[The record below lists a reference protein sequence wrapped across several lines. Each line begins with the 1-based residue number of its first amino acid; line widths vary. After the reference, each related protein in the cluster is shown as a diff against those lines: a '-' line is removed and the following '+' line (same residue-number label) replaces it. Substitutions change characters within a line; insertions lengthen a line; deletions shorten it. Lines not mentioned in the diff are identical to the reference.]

1 MTKTFETCL
10 AEIKALAAVASEQGD
25 AYVGVPLIELQ
36 VILAEA
42 EVTVSEAASVLA
54 RAPDK
59 AVEPVKAVEPAPKA
73 PARKPVGEKK

>member
-42 EVTVSEAASVLA
+42 EVTLSEAASIMA
-54 RAPDK
+54 QASHKDD
-59 AVEPVKAVEPAPKA
+59 APAPEA
-73 PARKPVGEKK
+73 PAKKPVAKKK